1 MLEMFFTLAFSSVPL
16 ILYFPP
22 MRSFN
27 LFVETIE
34 ETLKSTSV
42 YTNRVNHGL
51 RGAWSRVLNC
61 VSRSRR

>member
-1 MLEMFFTLAFSSVPL
+1 MLDLLFTLAFSSLPL

-22 MRSFN
+22 IKSFN
-27 LFVETIE
+27 LFIETIE
-34 ETLKSTSV
+34 ETSKITLV
-42 YTNRVNHGL
+42 YTKRVNHDL